1 MRTYNKS
8 YTTLLLIGFGTM
20 LMLMIGLMA
29 ASLASMDKTRHQLD
43 KVVDDHMTK
52 VALSKQMRTAARSRT
67 LILFRLIHISDP
79 FDRDDAWMKYNQK
92 AIDFIRARNA
102 ILDMPISEIESGLLT
117 EQGKKSRV
125 AIPIQNKILDLIN
138 EGYIKEASSLL
149 NVAAVPAQANVLR
162 VVDDFDVYQNAKV
175 REAQNW
181 AIEDMESMRRLI
193 LIVGIAALMIGVAIA
208 LIVMRVI
215 RQRTEIDIYHA
226 THDTLTRLP
235 NRALLLDRLE
245 QSLLNSKRSGNTI
258 ALMFVDVDRF
268 KSINDT
274 YGHATG
280 DLALLS
286 VCDTIQGQLRET
298 DTLARLSGDEFIVLM
313 EKAENQDDIGR
324 IAERILQAFKK
335 PVLLKGIS
343 VEIGVSIGVS
353 LHPEHG
359 ETPETLISNADT
371 AMYESKKKGRNCWSL
386 FQST

>member
-1 MRTYNKS
+1 
-8 YTTLLLIGFGTM
+8 M